1 VFQLGEYD
9 WRRLLQKFQDSPGS
23 FWFLLGLLGL
33 GLLFLLGG
41 DRKERQSQSQN
52 LPLPA
57 QVAATP
63 QTTEAATKLEREL
76 TAILSRI
83 AGVGKVRVAISLKTA
98 NRRLWERQTK
108 VTKRVV
114 QKQGELD
121 SEESS
126 SDELVFAKDREGTD
140 NPVLQAE
147 LAPEV
152 QGVLVVAEGAGDSAI
167 KRLLTETMMTILD
180 LPAHRVMVIA
190 GEGSGNETGTAMGDF
205 AQD

>member
-9 WRRLLQKFQDSPGS
+9 WRQLLRKFQDGPGT
-23 FWFLLGLLGL
+23 FWFLLGLIGL

-41 DRKERQSQSQN
+41 DRKEQQSQSLN
-52 LPLPA
+52 LPLPG

-63 QTTEAATKLEREL
+63 QTVEAAAKLEGEI

-108 VTKRVV
+108 VTKRVA

-140 NPVLQAE
+140 TPVLQAE

-152 QGVLVVAEGAGDSAI
+152 QGVLVVAEGAQDSVV

-190 GEGSGNETGTAMGDF
+190 GGEES
-205 AQD
+205 Q